1 MCQAGL
7 GGGQLSVA
15 AKICRRQGQSNVR
28 AWGPKEEVDVVLCCY
43 VMRCCSVL
51 LAVVVSCGES
61 QHPGVFAVAGAVGR
75 GSGP

>member
-1 MCQAGL
+1 M
-7 GGGQLSVA
+7 
-15 AKICRRQGQSNVR
+15 
-28 AWGPKEEVDVVLCCY
+28 LCCY

-51 LAVVVSCGES
+51 LAVVSCGES